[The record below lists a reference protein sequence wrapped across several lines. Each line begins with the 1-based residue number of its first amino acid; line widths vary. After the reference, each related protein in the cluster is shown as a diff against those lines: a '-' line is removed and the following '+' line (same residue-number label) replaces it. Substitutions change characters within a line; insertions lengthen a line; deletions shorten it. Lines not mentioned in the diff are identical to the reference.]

1 MTQQDTGGPAS
12 ATRFFDWIRGIHVT
26 RTDDR
31 WLAGVC
37 GAVAQ
42 RTGLDPLVVRGVA
55 IVVALLGG
63 PVFLAYAAGWALL
76 PDSAGRIHLE
86 RMIRGVLDPALIA
99 IGVLVVLT
107 FVPAVQGIW
116 WQGVPVAWGMP
127 GWLSATLG
135 TAWTIALVGCAI
147 WLVVVLARRGVRPGD
162 PTDPT
167 DWNGAAGTDAG
178 GLRRDFWTSAED
190 PTGPAG
196 SAGPAGP
203 AGPGGP
209 GGPGGPAGP
218 AGPGGPAGP
227 AWSTAGATT
236 APGPGR
242 PGAAGDATGAS
253 SASWTW
259 NGTTAADRHQQHL
272 DRVRR
277 ERERA
282 AERRA
287 RRAERVPGAAFL
299 AVSLGLALVAGA
311 GVAVWA
317 QQAGLS
323 VAVLGI
329 AAALGVLAVA
339 TIVAGVRGRES
350 GGLGLFATIGVV
362 ALVVTGVLPAGT
374 QVSVIGGT
382 TWRVDDVG
390 RGAERNYAMVVGG
403 PTLDLRGL
411 DEADGGGRVN
421 LWLGAGGAEVRLP
434 TDAPV
439 RVEVS
444 GVGYGVDVTPGD
456 DDDDG
461 QGGVLGTTLVENRAA
476 RTASAAETTTVHV
489 WVLGGGVTVPR
500 AVFVNE

>member
-1 MTQQDTGGPAS
+1 MLGAMTQQDTGGPAS

-37 GAVAQ
+37 GAVAA
-42 RTGLDPLVVRGVA
+42 RTGLDPVVVRGVA

-76 PDSAGRIHLE
+76 PDSAGRIHVE

-135 TAWTIALVGCAI
+135 TAWTIALVGCVV
-147 WLVVVLARRGVRPGD
+147 WLVVVLARRGPQRTTPGD
-162 PTDPT
+162 LT
-167 DWNGAAGTDAG
+167 GA
-178 GLRRDFWTSAED
+178 RPDFWTSPED
-190 PTGPAG
+190 PVADRTTWSTGPA
-196 SAGPAGP
+196 
-203 AGPGGP
+203 
-209 GGPGGPAGP
+209 
-218 AGPGGPAGP
+218 
-227 AWSTAGATT
+227 T
-236 APGPGR
+236 APGPATSSTGAPATDAGR
-242 PGAAGDATGAS
+242 ASWPWDAT
-253 SASWTW
+253 T
-259 NGTTAADRHQQHL
+259 TRTAADRHRDHVE
-272 DRVRR
+272 RMRA

-287 RRAERVPGAAFL
+287 RWAERQPGAAFV
-299 AVSLGLALVAGA
+299 AVGLGLALVAGA

-317 QQAGLS
+317 QQADLP
-323 VAVLGI
+323 VAVLGV
-329 AAALGVLAVA
+329 AAAVVVLAVA
-339 TIVAGVRGRES
+339 TIVAGIRGRES
-350 GGLGLFATIGVV
+350 GGLGLFSTIGVI

-374 QVSVIGGT
+374 QLTVVGGT

-390 RGAERNYAMVVGG
+390 PGAERNYAMVVGG
-403 PTLDLRGL
+403 PTLDLRAL

-421 LWLGAGGAEVRLP
+421 LWLGAGGATVLLP

-444 GVGYGVDVTPGD
+444 GVGYGVDTSAGASGDSGSGESGD
-456 DDDDG
+456 DG
-461 QGGVLGTTLVENRAA
+461 RGGVLGTTTVENRAA
-476 RTASAAETTTVHV
+476 RTASAADVTTVTV
-489 WVLGGGVTVPR
+489 RVIGGGVDVPR
-500 AVFVNE
+500 AVSVHE

>member
-1 MTQQDTGGPAS
+1 MLVAMTQQDTGGPAS

-26 RTDDR
+26 RSDDR

-37 GAVAQ
+37 GAVAD

-76 PDSAGRIHLE
+76 PDSSGRIHVE

-135 TAWTIALVGCAI
+135 TAWTIALVGCAV
-147 WLVVVLARRGVRPGD
+147 WLVVVLARRGSQPPD
-162 PTDPT
+162 
-167 DWNGAAGTDAG
+167 TDAADPAG
-178 GLRRDFWTSAED
+178 AGARGDFWTSADEPAPAPAPAST
-190 PTGPAG
+190 PT
-196 SAGPAGP
+196 
-203 AGPGGP
+203 
-209 GGPGGPAGP
+209 
-218 AGPGGPAGP
+218 
-227 AWSTAGATT
+227 STG
-236 APGPGR
+236 
-242 PGAAGDATGAS
+242 
-253 SASWTW
+253 WTS
-259 NGTTAADRHQQHL
+259 AADRHRQHV
-272 DRVRR
+272 DRMRA

-287 RRAERVPGAAFL
+287 ERAERLPGTAFV
-299 AVSLGLALVAGA
+299 AVSVGLALVAGA

-317 QQAGLS
+317 QQTDLP
-323 VAVLGI
+323 VPVLGI
-329 AAALGVLAVA
+329 AAAVAVLAVA

-362 ALVVTGVLPAGT
+362 ALVVTGVLPGGT
-374 QVSVIGGT
+374 QLTVIGGT

-390 RGAERNYAMVVGG
+390 QGAERNYAMVVGG

-411 DEADGGGRVN
+411 GESDGGGKVN
-421 LWLGAGGAEVRLP
+421 LWLGAGGAEVLLP

-439 RVEVS
+439 RVQVS
-444 GVGYGVDVTPGD
+444 GIGYGVDLHPED
-456 DDDDG
+456 DADDSL
-461 QGGVLGTTLVENRAA
+461 GGVLGTTTVENRAA
-476 RTASAAETTTVHV
+476 RSADAADITTVHV
-489 WVLGGGVTVPR
+489 WVVGGGVDVPR
-500 AVFVNE
+500 GLAVDQ

>member
-1 MTQQDTGGPAS
+1 MLVAMTQQDTGGPAS

-26 RTDDR
+26 RSDDR

-37 GAVAQ
+37 GAVAD

-76 PDSAGRIHLE
+76 PDSSGRIHVE

-135 TAWTIALVGCAI
+135 TAWTIALVGCAV
-147 WLVVVLARRGVRPGD
+147 WLVVVVARRGSQPS
-162 PTDPT
+162 
-167 DWNGAAGTDAG
+167 GTDTADPADPG
-178 GLRRDFWTSAED
+178 ARRDFWTSADEPVPMPGPV
-190 PTGPAG
+190 PTGA
-196 SAGPAGP
+196 
-203 AGPGGP
+203 
-209 GGPGGPAGP
+209 
-218 AGPGGPAGP
+218 
-227 AWSTAGATT
+227 TAGGGTDPSGTATSAT
-236 APGPGR
+236 DAGR
-242 PGAAGDATGAS
+242 
-253 SASWTW
+253 ASWQWAAPTS
-259 NGTTAADRHQQHL
+259 AADRHRQHV
-272 DRVRR
+272 DRMRA

-287 RRAERVPGAAFL
+287 KRAERLPGAAFV
-299 AVSLGLALVAGA
+299 AVSVGLALVAGA

-317 QQAGLS
+317 QQTDLP
-323 VAVLGI
+323 VPVLGI
-329 AAALGVLAVA
+329 AAAVAVLAVA

-362 ALVVTGVLPAGT
+362 ALVVTGVLPGGT
-374 QVSVIGGT
+374 QVTVIGGT

-390 RGAERNYAMVVGG
+390 QGAERNYAMVVGG

-411 DEADGGGRVN
+411 GESDGGGRVN
-421 LWLGAGGAEVRLP
+421 LWLGAGGAEVLLP

-439 RVEVS
+439 RVQVS
-444 GVGYGVDVTPGD
+444 GVGYGVDLHPD
-456 DDDDG
+456 DDADDSL
-461 QGGVLGTTLVENRAA
+461 GGVLGTTTVENRAA
-476 RTASAAETTTVHV
+476 RSADAADITTVHV
-489 WVLGGGVTVPR
+489 WVVGGGVDVPR
-500 AVFVNE
+500 GLAVDQ

>member
-26 RTDDR
+26 RSDDR

-37 GAVAQ
+37 GAVAE

-76 PDSAGRIHLE
+76 PDSSGRIHVE

-135 TAWTIALVGCAI
+135 TAWTIALVGGVV
-147 WLVVVLARRGVRPGD
+147 WLTVVLARRGTQRTPAAD
-162 PTDPT
+162 PTADGAPAAGP
-167 DWNGAAGTDAG
+167 GAAGHGAAG
-178 GLRRDFWTSAED
+178 PGAAGPRRDFWTSPED
-190 PTGPAG
+190 PPAGRPTWQTGAATGAPDPATAG
-196 SAGPAGP
+196 SAEAEAEAEAGRASWQWGPAP
-203 AGPGGP
+203 
-209 GGPGGPAGP
+209 
-218 AGPGGPAGP
+218 
-227 AWSTAGATT
+227 
-236 APGPGR
+236 
-242 PGAAGDATGAS
+242 
-253 SASWTW
+253 
-259 NGTTAADRHQQHL
+259 GTTAADRHRAHL
-272 DRVRR
+272 
-277 ERERA
+277 ERTRAERARA

-287 RRAERVPGAAFL
+287 RRAERLPGAAYV

-317 QQAGLS
+317 QQAELP

-329 AAALGVLAVA
+329 AAAVVVLAVA
-339 TIVAGVRGRES
+339 TIVAGIRGRES
-350 GGLGLFATIGVV
+350 GGLGLFSTIGVV
-362 ALVVTGVLPAGT
+362 ALVVTGVLPSGT
-374 QVSVIGGT
+374 QLTVIGGT

-403 PTLDLRGL
+403 PTLDLRAL
-411 DEADGGGRVN
+411 EESDGGGRVN
-421 LWLGAGGAEVRLP
+421 LWLGAGGATVLLP

-439 RVEVS
+439 RVQVS
-444 GVGYGVDVTPGD
+444 GIGYGVETEPDRSGED
-456 DDDDG
+456 SL
-461 QGGVLGTTLVENRAA
+461 GGVLGTTTVENRAA
-476 RTASAAETTTVHV
+476 RTAATDDTTTVHV
-489 WVLGGGVTVPR
+489 WVLGGGVDVPR
-500 AVFVNE
+500 SVPVDQ

>member
-1 MTQQDTGGPAS
+1 MLVAMTQQDTGGPAS

-37 GAVAQ
+37 GAVAT

-76 PDSAGRIHLE
+76 PDTAGRIHVE

-99 IGVLVVLT
+99 IGILVVLT
-107 FVPAVQGIW
+107 FVPAVQGVW

-135 TAWTIALVGCAI
+135 TAWSIALVGCLV
-147 WLVVVLARRGVRPGD
+147 WLVVVLARRGPQRTNAGD
-162 PTDPT
+162 PAGTAGDAAGGS
-167 DWNGAAGTDAG
+167 DGAAAAGTTG
-178 GLRRDFWTSAED
+178 TRWDFWTSPQD
-190 PTGPAG
+190 PVGARAT
-196 SAGPAGP
+196 
-203 AGPGGP
+203 
-209 GGPGGPAGP
+209 
-218 AGPGGPAGP
+218 
-227 AWSTAGATT
+227 WWTGATT
-236 APGPGR
+236 GAPEPTTSPTAASATDAGR
-242 PGAAGDATGAS
+242 
-253 SASWTW
+253 ASWRWDT
-259 NGTTAADRHQQHL
+259 TTTRTAADRHRDHVE
-272 DRVRR
+272 RMRA

-287 RRAERVPGAAFL
+287 RWAERQPGAAFV
-299 AVSLGLALVAGA
+299 AVGLGLALVAGA

-317 QQAGLS
+317 QHADLP

-329 AAALGVLAVA
+329 AAAVVVLAVA
-339 TIVAGVRGRES
+339 TIVAGIRGRES
-350 GGLGLFATIGVV
+350 GGLGLFSTVGVI

-374 QVSVIGGT
+374 QLTVVGGT

-390 RGAERNYAMVVGG
+390 PGAERNYAMVVGG
-403 PTLDLRGL
+403 PTLDLRAL

-421 LWLGAGGAEVRLP
+421 LWLGAGGATVLLP

-444 GVGYGVDVTPGD
+444 GVGYGVDTSAAGAGDPEGAGD
-456 DDDDG
+456 DG
-461 QGGVLGTTLVENRAA
+461 LGGVLGTTTVENRAA
-476 RTASAAETTTVHV
+476 RTASAEDTTIVHV
-489 WVLGGGVTVPR
+489 RVIGGGVDVPR
-500 AVFVNE
+500 AVSAHE